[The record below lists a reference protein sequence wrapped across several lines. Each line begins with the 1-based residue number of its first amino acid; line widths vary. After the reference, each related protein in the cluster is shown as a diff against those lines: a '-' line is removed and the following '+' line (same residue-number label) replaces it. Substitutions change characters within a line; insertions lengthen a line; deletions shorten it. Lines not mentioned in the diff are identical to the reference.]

1 LMKKQQ
7 NLVMSS
13 NVITSSLTRG
23 EHVQKLYADLVTPT
37 WLEHNHQIYLI
48 ETVTQYMKFLT
59 KDELATVC
67 GSRELVRR
75 IYKVALVT
83 ITLLDVN
90 NRLSMDV
97 VLEQLTKDS
106 YSLLCFEKL
115 EEISLLAWEAL
126 ILPTRWRLF
135 CSAVRNGLQAI
146 P

>member
-1 LMKKQQ
+1 
-7 NLVMSS
+7 
-13 NVITSSLTRG
+13 
-23 EHVQKLYADLVTPT
+23 
-37 WLEHNHQIYLI
+37 
-48 ETVTQYMKFLT
+48 MKFLT

-115 EEISLLAWEAL
+115 EGKLLLSACLNIFEKFCKTSSEPFHQYIAEISLLAWEAL
-126 ILPTRWRLF
+126 ILPTR
-135 CSAVRNGLQAI
+135 
-146 P
+146 

>member
-1 LMKKQQ
+1 
-7 NLVMSS
+7 
-13 NVITSSLTRG
+13 
-23 EHVQKLYADLVTPT
+23 
-37 WLEHNHQIYLI
+37 
-48 ETVTQYMKFLT
+48 MKFLT

-126 ILPTRWRLF
+126 ILLTR
-135 CSAVRNGLQAI
+135 
-146 P
+146 

>member
-1 LMKKQQ
+1 
-7 NLVMSS
+7 
-13 NVITSSLTRG
+13 
-23 EHVQKLYADLVTPT
+23 
-37 WLEHNHQIYLI
+37 
-48 ETVTQYMKFLT
+48 MKFLT

-67 GSRELVRR
+67 GSKELVRR

-126 ILPTRWRLF
+126 ILPTR
-135 CSAVRNGLQAI
+135 
-146 P
+146 

>member
-1 LMKKQQ
+1 
-7 NLVMSS
+7 
-13 NVITSSLTRG
+13 
-23 EHVQKLYADLVTPT
+23 
-37 WLEHNHQIYLI
+37 
-48 ETVTQYMKFLT
+48 MKFLT

-126 ILPTRWRLF
+126 ILPTR
-135 CSAVRNGLQAI
+135 
-146 P
+146 